1 MSLIKKYP
9 LEDDEQIAFINWFKS
24 KYKDYLIFSIPN
36 GGSRNKI
43 EASKFKKTGLLP
55 GIPDLIIL
63 MPNKEILFLEMK
75 RQKGGIL
82 SPVQKTIIK
91 IIESLGF
98 TVLIGYG
105 FLDAKSKFEV
115 KFATKS
121 YIRLNSF
128 VTF

>member
-9 LEDDEQIAFINWFKS
+9 LEDDEQIAFVNWFKL

-43 EASKFKKTGLLP
+43 EASKLKKTGVTA

-63 MPNKEILFLEMK
+63 MPNTEILFIEMK

-82 SPVQKTIIK
+82 SLVQKTIIK
-91 IIESLGF
+91 IIEKLGF
-98 TVLIGYG
+98 KVLIGYG
-105 FLDAKSKFEV
+105 FLDAKSKFEEYLLQ
-115 KFATKS
+115 K
-121 YIRLNSF
+121 
-128 VTF
+128 VTSD

>member
-9 LEDDEQIAFINWFKS
+9 FEDDEQIAFINWFKY

-43 EASKFKKTGLLP
+43 EASKLKKTGLTP

-91 IIESLGF
+91 IIESFGF

-105 FLDAKSKFEV
+105 FLDAKSKFEDYLLQ
-115 KFATKS
+115 K
-121 YIRLNSF
+121 
-128 VTF
+128 VTLD

>member
-9 LEDDEQIAFINWFKS
+9 LEDEEQIAFINWFKS

-43 EASKFKKTGLLP
+43 EASKLKKTGLLP

-63 MPNKEILFLEMK
+63 MPNKEIIFLEMK
-75 RQKGGIL
+75 RQKGGSL
-82 SPVQKTIIK
+82 SPNQKVIIK
-91 IIESLGF
+91 LIENLGF

-105 FLDAKSKFEV
+105 FLDAKEKFENYLLQ
-115 KFATKS
+115 K
-121 YIRLNSF
+121 
-128 VTF
+128 VTSD

>member
-1 MSLIKKYP
+1 MSLIKKCP
-9 LEDDEQIAFINWFKS
+9 LEDDEQIAFVNWFKL

-43 EASKFKKTGLLP
+43 EASKLKKTGVTA

-63 MPNKEILFLEMK
+63 MPNKEILFIEMK

-91 IIESLGF
+91 IIEKLGF
-98 TVLIGYG
+98 KVLIGYG
-105 FLDAKSKFEV
+105 FLDAKSKFEEYLLQ
-115 KFATKS
+115 K
-121 YIRLNSF
+121 
-128 VTF
+128 VTSD

>member
-9 LEDDEQIAFINWFKS
+9 LEDDEQIAFVNWFKL

-43 EASKFKKTGLLP
+43 EASKLKKTGLTP
-55 GIPDLIIL
+55 GIPDLAIL

-82 SPVQKTIIK
+82 SPAQKTIIK
-91 IIESLGF
+91 IIEKLGF

-105 FLDAKSKFEV
+105 FLDAKSKFEDYLLQ
-115 KFATKS
+115 K
-121 YIRLNSF
+121 
-128 VTF
+128 VTSD

>member
-43 EASKFKKTGLLP
+43 EASKLKKTGLTA
-55 GIPDLIIL
+55 GIPDMAIL
-63 MPNKEILFLEMK
+63 MPNKEIVFLEMK
-75 RQKGGIL
+75 RQKGGEL

-91 IIESLGF
+91 IIERLGF

-105 FLDAKSKFEV
+105 FLDAKCKFEEYLLQ
-115 KFATKS
+115 K
-121 YIRLNSF
+121 
-128 VTF
+128 VTLD

>member
-9 LEDDEQIAFINWFKS
+9 LEDDEQIAFVNWFKL

-43 EASKFKKTGLLP
+43 EASKLKKTGVTA

-63 MPNKEILFLEMK
+63 MPNKEILFIEMK
-75 RQKGGIL
+75 RQKGWIL

-91 IIESLGF
+91 IIEKLGF
-98 TVLIGYG
+98 KVLIGYG
-105 FLDAKSKFEV
+105 FLDAKSKFEEYLIQ
-115 KFATKS
+115 K
-121 YIRLNSF
+121 
-128 VTF
+128 VTSD

>member
-9 LEDDEQIAFINWFKS
+9 LEDEEQIAFVNWFKL

-43 EASKFKKTGLLP
+43 EANKLKKTGLTA

-75 RQKGGIL
+75 RQKGVIL

-91 IIESLGF
+91 IIESFGF
-98 TVLIGYG
+98 NVLVGYG
-105 FLDAKSKFEV
+105 FLDAKSKFEDYLLQ
-115 KFATKS
+115 K
-121 YIRLNSF
+121 
-128 VTF
+128 VTSD